1 MTTTLMRRIGL
12 QFFADGEGSEPSGNQ
27 TTPPDY
33 EALFQSDPN
42 LRAFVDRRVNTACS
56 TAVANAR
63 AKWQRQNDET
73 LEEAE
78 RLREMS
84 ADERANYFQRKY
96 ETAQRET
103 AAREAAAEKRNQTA
117 AKLRE
122 RNIPDAMLDLFDFGA
137 DDDAITARLEL
148 LGGYEY
154 RKPGEFD
161 EAVQAALDEKL
172 QQQPPASG
180 GGGSTGGEDA
190 ALRESMGLPPI
201 KT

>member
-1 MTTTLMRRIGL
+1 MTNTLMRRIGL
-12 QFFADGEGSEPSGNQ
+12 QFFAEGGEGEPSGTQ

-33 EALFQSDPN
+33 ETLFQSDPN

-96 ETAQRET
+96 ENAQRET
-103 AAREAAAEKRNQTA
+103 AAKEAAAAKRSQTA

-137 DDDAITARLEL
+137 EDDAIAARLDL
-148 LGGYEY
+148 LGGFEY
-154 RKPGEFD
+154 RKPGDFD
-161 EAVQAALDEKL
+161 AAVQAALDEKL
-172 QQQPPASG
+172 KQQPPTSG
-180 GGGSTGGEDA
+180 GGAASGEDA